1 MITSYKLRDIL
12 LDNFYKFEFK
22 LSLSAKL
29 TLLALAKCYNPKNK
43 YVYPKQST
51 IGKKLGIGRT
61 TIVKAI
67 KELEKNSIIS
77 KIKKFTNLYEINI
90 RLILELLQIDTNDVQ
105 KMNIEC
111 SKNEHPNITDKEY
124 IKEQQVKKNFSSN
137 DSPAVKKTKELIRS
151 YKDSELKSDYQDLN
165 REEAIIYLGK
175 CVPRTMFKKST
186 IAKYLMD
193 KFSITIDE
201 IPKREEL
208 DGELGK

>member
-1 MITSYKLRDIL
+1 MITSYKLLDKL
-12 LDNFYKFEFK
+12 LDNFDNLGVE
-22 LSLSAKL
+22 L
-29 TLLALAKCYNPKNK
+29 TLSSKLVLLFLIKCYNPKHDS
-43 YVYPKQST
+43 VFPKQKTMAKRLDINKNSVS
-51 IGKKLGIGRT
+51 R
-61 TIVKAI
+61 AI
-67 KELEKNSIIS
+67 KELEEKALIFIKRKYSNIY
-77 KIKKFTNLYEINI
+77 KINTKVLFNALKFEDKKSPNLG
-90 RLILELLQIDTNDVQ
+90 LEDLNLGTA
-105 KMNIEC
+105 
-111 SKNEHPNITDKEY
+111 NITDKEY

-137 DSPAVKKTKELIRS
+137 DSAAVKKTKELIRS